1 MSIPGDITRHWFL
14 KRIDQT
20 IRIGGKGLYHGLKG
34 QDPLR
39 VGMGAGILLY
49 GFLQRR
55 RVKELIY
62 KTSLNVDEGMTI
74 RVKQGRRVIAETTP
88 LP

>member
-14 KRIDQT
+14 KRIDKT
-20 IRIGGKGLYHGLKG
+20 MLIGGKGLYHGLKR
-34 QDPLR
+34 QDSLR
-39 VGMGAGILLY
+39 VGMGASMLLF
-49 GFLQRR
+49 GLLQRR

-62 KTSLNVDEGMTI
+62 ETSLDVDQGMSI
-74 RVKQGRRVIAETTP
+74 RVRQGRRVIAETTP